1 MCRRFAGI
9 SYFTVLTWFSR
20 LYEVRRR
27 FIQHVGAGRWS
38 VNRDP
43 NRNYTVEGTIE
54 GGRAVMLKA
63 NALQVYDAELARLA
77 RFEER
82 LERLMQ
88 GMGEIRNLIRKAKL
102 MIIIGFTALI
112 ALQILLRW
120 IRF

>member
-1 MCRRFAGI
+1 
-9 SYFTVLTWFSR
+9 
-20 LYEVRRR
+20 
-27 FIQHVGAGRWS
+27 